1 MIIESKI
8 KYSVFKLALEIT
20 LKGIEKNPQ
29 RCARNVIELIKNS
42 YPGILNAEQ
51 ESELYSLVT
60 KSAINEDI
68 SCIRENI
75 LNLINK

>member
-42 YPGILNAEQ
+42 YPGVLSAEQ

-60 KSAINEDI
+60 KSAKNEDI
-68 SCIRENI
+68 SCIREKI